1 MVREMVTTIS
11 VSEEVKKELAKLKIE
26 LGYPSMDSLIKDAIL
41 EMRNRKFED
50 ASKLFREKLKEKG
63 LTIEDV
69 QRESATIRREVY
81 REWFKK

>member
-1 MVREMVTTIS
+1 MVTTIS

-26 LGYPSMDSLIKDAIL
+26 LGYPSMDSLIKDAIV

-50 ASKLFREKLKEKG
+50 ASKLFKERLKEKG
-63 LTIEDV
+63 LTIEDI
-69 QRESATIRREVY
+69 QKEGTRIRREVY

>member
-26 LGYPSMDSLIKDAIL
+26 LGYPSMDSLIKDAIA

-63 LTIEDV
+63 LTIEDI
-69 QRESATIRREVY
+69 QRESALIRREVY
-81 REWFKK
+81 RERFKK

>member
-1 MVREMVTTIS
+1 MVKKMVTTIS

-26 LGYPSMDSLIKDAIL
+26 LGYPSMDSLIKDAIV

-50 ASKLFREKLKEKG
+50 ASKLFRERLKEKG
-63 LTIEDV
+63 LTIEDI
-69 QRESATIRREVY
+69 QKEGTRIRREVY

>member
-1 MVREMVTTIS
+1 MVTTIS

-26 LGYPSMDSLIKDAIL
+26 LGYPSMDSLIKDAIV

-50 ASKLFREKLKEKG
+50 ASKLFRERLKEKG
-63 LTIEDV
+63 LTIEDI
-69 QRESATIRREVY
+69 QKEGTRIRREVY

>member
-1 MVREMVTTIS
+1 MVTTIS

-26 LGYPSMDSLIKDAIL
+26 LGYPSMDSLIKDAIV

-50 ASKLFREKLKEKG
+50 ASRLFKEKLKEKG
-63 LTIEDV
+63 LTIEDI
-69 QRESATIRREVY
+69 QKEGTRIRREVY

>member
-1 MVREMVTTIS
+1 MVTTIS

-26 LGYPSMDSLIKDAIL
+26 LGYPSMDSLIKDAIA

-63 LTIEDV
+63 LTIEDI
-69 QRESATIRREVY
+69 QRESALIRREVY
-81 REWFKK
+81 RERFKK

>member
-1 MVREMVTTIS
+1 MVTTIS

-26 LGYPSMDSLIKDAIL
+26 LGYPSMDSLIKDAIF

-50 ASKLFREKLKEKG
+50 ASKLFKEKLREKG
-63 LTIEDV
+63 LTIKDI
-69 QRESATIRREVY
+69 QKESKLIRQQVY

>member
-50 ASKLFREKLKEKG
+50 ASRLFREKLKEKG
-63 LTIEDV
+63 LTIGDV
-69 QRESATIRREVY
+69 QREGAQIRKEVY
-81 REWFKK
+81 RERFKK

>member
-1 MVREMVTTIS
+1 MVTTIS

-26 LGYPSMDSLIKDAIL
+26 LGYPSMDSLIKDAIV
-41 EMRNRKFED
+41 EMRNRRFED
-50 ASKLFREKLKEKG
+50 ASKLFKEKLKEKG

-69 QRESATIRREVY
+69 QREGTRIRREVY